1 MGILLV
7 YDVTDEKS
15 FNSTSTCII
24 RIVRRRERPGE
35 ADPFVSSLPLA
46 LSVDLSGYSHDPSPS
61 SLPHELS
68 SLPLVIAFPCL
79 SSHHLALLLLLIP
92 PFLLFP
98 PDPASIKPTSNPKPY
113 ITSLDNSP
121 PRPSFPSFV
130 HRLLS
135 FSFPAPRPPPSF
147 QTSEPGTPTS
157 SSTLP
162 KASTRSSSGTNVT
175 GTTSVPS
182 PSSRDAS
189 SPTSL
194 VCASSR
200 QVPRRMRVLRRLSL
214 RWLGQSNPF
223 MPVRALGAG
232 GGEDGREWIGRR
244 GERSVGPGDLA
255 RLTLVPSSLWLLLY
269 DQGYQTPPDRHAR
282 TLLVLISKQRRPR
295 RESGRR
301 ERRLGRRTGQRRLLL
316 DGYFS
321 LPPLAFSLAH
331 IRPPSFACIP
341 ASSYELSLWFS

>member
-135 FSFPAPRPPPSF
+135 FSFPAPRPPP
-147 QTSEPGTPTS
+147 
-157 SSTLP
+157 L
-162 KASTRSSSGTNVT
+162 
-175 GTTSVPS
+175 
-182 PSSRDAS
+182 SRHPNLA
-189 SPTSL
+189 L
-194 VCASSR
+194 QHRAARFRRR
-200 QVPRRMRVLRRLSL
+200 QQDPH
-214 RWLGQSNPF
+214 
-223 MPVRALGAG
+223 
-232 GGEDGREWIGRR
+232 RE
-244 GERSVGPGDLA
+244 
-255 RLTLVPSSLWLLLY
+255 
-269 DQGYQTPPDRHAR
+269 QM
-282 TLLVLISKQRRPR
+282 
-295 RESGRR
+295 
-301 ERRLGRRTGQRRLLL
+301 
-316 DGYFS
+316 
-321 LPPLAFSLAH
+321 
-331 IRPPSFACIP
+331 
-341 ASSYELSLWFS
+341 